1 MYGTSTAGTDNLG
14 REIKSQPV
22 GMLATASAFEVEE
35 SGVSPAMFDL
45 GISIGSRGVSDESAE
60 SEIAILA
67 ASLLHRPNTWL
78 RYGLQIGWNPAESGR
93 MDFST
98 PVYFTLFPDPMSDLV
113 WFFTLNPFTYTVRS
127 EALEGTTSAFSF
139 DPGASFGVEFPM
151 GNYGLAAN
159 VGANYA
165 FNSEGVDVNQVNV
178 GAGVTLFFR
187 LGR

>member
-1 MYGTSTAGTDNLG
+1 MSLASDVVD
-14 REIKSQPV
+14 V
-22 GMLATASAFEVEE
+22 GVKPS
-35 SGVSPAMFDL
+35 MFDL
-45 GISIGSRGVSDESAE
+45 GITVGARGSDDATAE

-67 ASLLHRPNTWL
+67 ASLLHRPNTWM

-93 MDFST
+93 VDFST
-98 PVYFTLFPDPMSDLV
+98 PLYFTLFPDPLSNLV
-113 WFFTLNPFTYTVRS
+113 WFFTINPFTYTVRS
-127 EALEGTTSAFSF
+127 EAVEGTSSAFSF

-159 VGANYA
+159 VGAAYA